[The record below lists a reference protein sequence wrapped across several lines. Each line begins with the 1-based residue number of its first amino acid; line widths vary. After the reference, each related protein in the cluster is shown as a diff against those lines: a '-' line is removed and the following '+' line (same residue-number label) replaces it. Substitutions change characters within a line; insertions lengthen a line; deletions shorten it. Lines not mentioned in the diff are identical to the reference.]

1 MAKNKPVKAATAQD
15 EGRGSASA
23 APGRLRGWLG
33 LGIVLAATAFLY
45 APARNHAF
53 TNWDDDR
60 QITANPDIRDLSPQS
75 VRKMFSS
82 FYVSLYQPLTSLSF
96 AVEYRLF
103 GLDPRVYHTTNVL
116 LHLANILLVYVLA
129 RSLSQNGWIAVATAA
144 LFAVHP
150 LQVEVAAWASSLS
163 ILLSSLFYLATL
175 IAYVAYAKSGKAR
188 YFAAALALFVPA
200 LGAKTTA
207 ATLPLVLIAIDV
219 YLQRKVSW
227 RTVCEKIP
235 FFLLA
240 AVFGCITML
249 ARSGV
254 SRVQDYA
261 LKYSLVQRIC
271 IVCYCCLWYVGK
283 LVFPAGLSAF
293 YPFPVKT
300 DGWLPVV
307 FYLAP
312 VLLIGLAVGIWR
324 AGRYR
329 RLLAFAALF
338 MLASLVLVVQI
349 IPVSE
354 LMVCD
359 RYAYLPCFG
368 LFFLAGTL
376 GHRIGSQSPARMR
389 GMVVALVLVLAALG
403 VATQRRVGVWRNSL
417 TLWNDVI
424 GKRQDLWVAY
434 QNRGMAEY
442 ETGDRKAAVADC
454 DAALQL
460 NPKADKALNIRAASY
475 VQIGDRAAAL
485 RDFDSAIRLNPDSS
499 YFVNRGI
506 LKRGTGDLAGALK
519 DFSTVI
525 ELNPRH
531 AGALCERADTY
542 RMQANWAKAI
552 ADYEAVLRLNP
563 AHAYAAFLLGA
574 MRVETGDNESAAA
587 TLNKA
592 LALGYQDCGP
602 AYFLLAQ
609 AYQKMGRMDLAKE
622 ALRRAQELGYKGPQ
636 TESRQTQGN
645 QRP

>member
-1 MAKNKPVKAATAQD
+1 
-15 EGRGSASA
+15 
-23 APGRLRGWLG
+23 
-33 LGIVLAATAFLY
+33 
-45 APARNHAF
+45 
-53 TNWDDDR
+53 
-60 QITANPDIRDLSPQS
+60 
-75 VRKMFSS
+75 
-82 FYVSLYQPLTSLSF
+82 
-96 AVEYRLF
+96 
-103 GLDPRVYHTTNVL
+103 
-116 LHLANILLVYVLA
+116 
-129 RSLSQNGWIAVATAA
+129 
-144 LFAVHP
+144 
-150 LQVEVAAWASSLS
+150 
-163 ILLSSLFYLATL
+163 
-175 IAYVAYAKSGKAR
+175 
-188 YFAAALALFVPA
+188 
-200 LGAKTTA
+200 
-207 ATLPLVLIAIDV
+207 
-219 YLQRKVSW
+219 
-227 RTVCEKIP
+227 
-235 FFLLA
+235 
-240 AVFGCITML
+240 ML

-312 VLLIGLAVGIWR
+312 VLLIGLAVGIGCAR
-324 AGRYR
+324 RYR

-338 MLASLVLVVQI
+338 MLAALVLVVQI

-376 GHRIGSQSPARMR
+376 GHRIGSRSPARRR

-403 VATQRRVGVWRNSL
+403 TAAQQRVGVWRDSL

-442 ETGDRKAAVADC
+442 EKGDRQAAVADC

-485 RDFDSAIRLNPDSS
+485 HDFDSAIRLNPDSS

-506 LKRGTGDLAGALK
+506 LKRSTGDLAGALK

-525 ELNPRH
+525 ELDPRQ

-542 RMQANWAKAI
+542 RRQANWAKAL

-574 MRVETGDNESAAA
+574 MLVETGDNERAAA

-609 AYQKMGRMDLAKE
+609 AYQKMGRMDLSKE
-622 ALRRAQELGYKGPQ
+622 ALRRAQELGYKGPPP
-636 TESRQTQGN
+636 ESRQTEGN
-645 QRP
+645 KRP